1 MDEKLFTKEL
11 DQWIEQL
18 NECKQLSENQVK
30 ILCEKVSRC
39 EWLPSSPV
47 SVLRCVLKHVLWQAA
62 RGRSSRLSKFVIGS
76 DTVAVRPSHWPLIR
90 RWRCRIILLL
100 AVCAPW
106 MWLLVVGCAAQLA
119 TRALQVMPTFV
130 IRCQAEFGVC
140 LRVLSQHGTVNVHQP
155 QSVGRGEKNKRNV
168 VLYVIYVLKIKPSC
182 LNFLAILL
190 FLKWSIQN

>member
-30 ILCEKVSRC
+30 ILCEKVSSV
-39 EWLPSSPV
+39 WLCSSPV
-47 SVLRCVLKHVLWQAA
+47 SVLRCVIKHVLGQAA
-62 RGRSSRLSKFVIGS
+62 SGRSSRLSKFVIGS

-130 IRCQAEFGVC
+130 VRCQAEFGVC
-140 LRVLSQHGTVNVHQP
+140 LCVISQHGTVNVHQP
-155 QSVGRGEKNKRNV
+155 QSVGRRGKNM
-168 VLYVIYVLKIKPSC
+168 LYVIYVLLMC
-182 LNFLAILL
+182 
-190 FLKWSIQN
+190 